1 MTEATAT
8 EPTPQTKLKG
18 NVTLDPIEPGTSPIL
33 IKGPRSRRYLTWYTL
48 VTLATTVVWGATSIL
63 LANHVQLLEFPQ
75 WFTGNDANANLQ
87 QLTLLKQQIDAGTAT
102 ATADQARQLA
112 LLAHFDA
119 ARAQALSI
127 IASLGVILTM
137 LIQPLVGVASD
148 RTRSRMGRRA
158 PWILFGTLAGAVL
171 LAGLRYA
178 PTIAVLAILWML
190 AQALLNTSA
199 GPLAATV
206 ADRMPE
212 NRRGTASALGG
223 FGNFFGGVLGGVSAG
238 FLFGILGLDLYFV
251 IAAFVAFTGVMFVI
265 FARDASSKDLDVPK
279 LNWKK
284 FLVGFTIALRTR
296 NFRFVW
302 TARILLTFGYAV
314 STALSLYM
322 MQSYIR
328 PALSAQVATQT
339 AGLLALV
346 GVPFMIIAVLV
357 AGKLSDKLKKRRAF
371 VIFSSGLMA
380 ASMLIPIVSPTLPA
394 LFAQAIVGGIAF
406 GTYLPVD
413 QALFIDVLPDQKAAG
428 RDLGVAALGSNLGQ
442 ALGPALAGL
451 VVAITGAY
459 LGVWIAAFVLVLLA
473 AVAVIPLKGVK

>member
-1 MTEATAT
+1 MGRDEH
-8 EPTPQTKLKG
+8 P
-18 NVTLDPIEPGTSPIL
+18 
-33 IKGPRSRRYLTWYTL
+33 PRQSCAASR
-48 VTLATTVVWGATSIL
+48 V
-63 LANHVQLLEFPQ
+63 PQ
-75 WFTGNDANANLQ
+75 WFTGNDTGANLE
-87 QLTLLKQQIDAGTAT
+87 QLTTLKQQIDTGTAT

-112 LLAHFDA
+112 ILAHFDA

-137 LIQPLVGVASD
+137 LIQPLVGVAFDS
-148 RTRSRMGRRA
+148 TRSRMGRRA

-171 LAGLRYA
+171 PRRPSLCADNRSPCHPLDARAGVAQHVLRT
-178 PTIAVLAILWML
+178 PRTIL
-190 AQALLNTSA
+190 
-199 GPLAATV
+199 

-223 FGNFFGGVLGGVSAG
+223 LGNFFGGVLGGVSAG
-238 FLFGILGLDLYFV
+238 FLFGILGLDLYFI
-251 IAAFVAFTGVMFVI
+251 IAALVAFTGVMFVI

-284 FLVGFTIALRTR
+284 FLVGFTIALRSR

-302 TARILLTFGYAV
+302 VARILLTFGYAV

-328 PALSAQVATQT
+328 PALNAQVATQT
-339 AGLLALV
+339 AGLPLV
-346 GVPFMIIAVLV
+346 GVPFIIIAVLV
-357 AGKLSDKLKKRRAF
+357 AGRLSDKLQKRRVF
-371 VIFSSGLMA
+371 VVVSSGLMA
-380 ASMLIPIVSPTLPA
+380 ASMLIPILSPTLPA

-442 ALGPALAGL
+442 ALGPALAGM

-459 LGVWIAAFVLVLLA
+459 LGVWVAASYSSCWRQW
-473 AVAVIPLKGVK
+473 P